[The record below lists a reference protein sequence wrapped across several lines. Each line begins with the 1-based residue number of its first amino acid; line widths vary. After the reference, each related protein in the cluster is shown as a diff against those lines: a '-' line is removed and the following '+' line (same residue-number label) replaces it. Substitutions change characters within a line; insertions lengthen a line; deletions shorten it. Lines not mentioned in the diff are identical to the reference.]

1 MCIGVYCDKWKLEV
15 NIKKTK
21 IMIFNRGNNLLKTSF
36 NYKGSVLEN
45 VKQFKY
51 LGISISAKNCSFS
64 PTIEDLSL
72 KATRAIF
79 ALKNKI
85 KISKYPKRLAIRL
98 FNALITPILLY
109 GSEVWGP
116 FMSYDYLSWE
126 STKIER
132 VQTQFLKRLLGGW
145 TICWRSTDL
154 P

>member
-1 MCIGVYCDKWKLEV
+1 MLQIKCADKFG
-15 NIKKTK
+15 
-21 IMIFNRGNNLLKTSF
+21 M
-36 NYKGSVLEN
+36 
-45 VKQFKY
+45 
-51 LGISISAKNCSFS
+51 FS

-79 ALKNKI
+79 ALNNKI

-98 FNALITPILLY
+98 FNALITPLLLY

-132 VQTQFLKRLLGGW
+132 VQTQFLKRLLGCNIQTSNYMTRAEVGARPLLL
-145 TICWRSTDL
+145 IIIKRAVGYVNSIK
-154 P
+154 